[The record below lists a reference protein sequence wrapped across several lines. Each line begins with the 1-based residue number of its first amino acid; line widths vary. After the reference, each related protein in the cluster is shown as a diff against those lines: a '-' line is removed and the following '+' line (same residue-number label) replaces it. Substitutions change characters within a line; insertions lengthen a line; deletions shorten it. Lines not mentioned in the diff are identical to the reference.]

1 MEYQLDK
8 WKRQDWHKGS
18 RHYSCEV
25 RQNLFGQWVVL
36 RRWGRVSAKQG
47 QSMEHLCVGVASL
60 SENRYEEGLEIF
72 ETVEKRRVK
81 RGYCRGSDSI
91 AVIKCHKGYSIA

>member
-8 WKRQDWHKGS
+8 WKRQDWRKNT

-36 RRWGRVSAKQG
+36 RRWGRVSAMRG
-47 QSMEHLCVGVASL
+47 QCIEVGCDC
-60 SENRYEEGLEIF
+60 YEQGLEIF
-72 ETVEKRRVK
+72 EAVGKRRMK
-81 RGYCRGSDSI
+81 RGYI
-91 AVIKCHKGYSIA
+91 AW

>member
-1 MEYQLDK
+1 MDYQLDK

-36 RRWGRVSAKQG
+36 RRWGRVSTLQG
-47 QSMEHLCVGVASL
+47 QSIEVVCD
-60 SENRYEEGLEIF
+60 RYEHGIEIF
-72 ETVEKRRVK
+72 DAVKQRRAQ
-81 RGYCRGSDSI
+81 RGYR
-91 AVIKCHKGYSIA
+91 AW

>member
-8 WKRQDWHKGS
+8 WKRQDWHKSS

-36 RRWGRVSAKQG
+36 RRWGRVSAMRG
-47 QSMEHLCVGVASL
+47 QSIEVVCD
-60 SENRYEEGLEIF
+60 RYEQGLEIF
-72 ETVEKRRVK
+72 DAVERRRTK
-81 RGYCRGSDSI
+81 RGYS
-91 AVIKCHKGYSIA
+91 AW

>member
-8 WKRQDWHKGS
+8 WKRQDWRKNS
-18 RHYSCEV
+18 RCYSCEI

-47 QSMEHLCVGVASL
+47 QSMEHLCD
-60 SENRYEEGLEIF
+60 RYEEGVAIF
-72 ETVEKRRVK
+72 EAVKRRRVQ
-81 RGYCRGSDSI
+81 RGYRTW
-91 AVIKCHKGYSIA
+91 

>member
-8 WKRQDWHKGS
+8 WKRQDWRKQT

-36 RRWGRVSAKQG
+36 QRWGRMSAMQG
-47 QSMEHLCVGVASL
+47 QSIEVVCD
-60 SENRYEEGLEIF
+60 RYEEGLEIF
-72 ETVEKRRVK
+72 EAVEKRRAK
-81 RGYCRGSDSI
+81 RGYT
-91 AVIKCHKGYSIA
+91 AW

>member
-8 WKRQDWHKGS
+8 WKRQDWRKQT

-36 RRWGRVSAKQG
+36 RRWGRVSAMQG
-47 QSMEHLCVGVASL
+47 QSIEVLCD
-60 SENRYEEGLEIF
+60 RYEEGLEIF
-72 ETVEKRRVK
+72 EAIEKRRAK
-81 RGYCRGSDSI
+81 RGYT
-91 AVIKCHKGYSIA
+91 AW

>member
-1 MEYQLDK
+1 MEYQLEK
-8 WKRQDWHKGS
+8 WKRQDWRKNT

-47 QSMEHLCVGVASL
+47 QSLEQVCDG
-60 SENRYEEGLEIF
+60 YEEGLQIF
-72 ETVEKRRVK
+72 EAVTKRRAK
-81 RGYCRGSDSI
+81 RGYRAC
-91 AVIKCHKGYSIA
+91 

>member
-8 WKRQDWHKGS
+8 WKRQDWRKQT

-36 RRWGRVSAKQG
+36 RRWGRMSAMQG
-47 QSMEHLCVGVASL
+47 QSIEVVCD
-60 SENRYEEGLEIF
+60 RYEEGLEIF
-72 ETVEKRRVK
+72 EAVEKRRAK
-81 RGYCRGSDSI
+81 RGYT
-91 AVIKCHKGYSIA
+91 AW

>member
-1 MEYQLDK
+1 MEYQLEK
-8 WKRQDWHKGS
+8 WKRQDWRKDS

-47 QSMEHLCVGVASL
+47 QSREQVCD
-60 SENRYEEGLEIF
+60 RYEQGLEIF
-72 ETVEKRRVK
+72 DAVEKRRSQ
-81 RGYCRGSDSI
+81 RGYNPW
-91 AVIKCHKGYSIA
+91 